1 MTAGLPLIKN
11 VLTRLVKSVL
21 ISLGLTAAASATD
34 VVINNFRRRNKRYY
48 VIVKFEES
56 RLQITGISKTIKNE
70 AKKQRGGFL
79 PMLLDTLDTQQ
90 WQTY

>member
-34 VVINNFRRRNKRYY
+34 VVIQKKIFGSGTTEL
-48 VIVKFEES
+48 IISDE
-56 RLQITGISKTIKNE
+56 GIKDI
-70 AKKQRGGFL
+70 
-79 PMLLDTLDTQQ
+79 M
-90 WQTY
+90 

>member
-34 VVINNFRRRNKRYY
+34 VVIQKKIFGSGTTLL
-48 VIVKFEES
+48 IISDE
-56 RLQITGISKTIKNE
+56 GIKDI
-70 AKKQRGGFL
+70 
-79 PMLLDTLDTQQ
+79 M
-90 WQTY
+90 